1 MEIDFSNAQTIIP
14 EIQYAIPDLSATTY
28 KYFIQYGKDT
38 LIEILDP
45 GIEIKSFTGC
55 IKKLNYVKRE
65 STFTCFIDQTR
76 TYYTTKDSIRYSI
89 EECKGFITNL
99 CNEVE
104 LYKRCDSIS
113 FTVSSTNTEYKV
125 IFKDKISNLRSDKLF
140 YPDIQFLPYQIVGV
154 GSGKNTMTLE
164 NVIYGKPSIDSL
176 LQLYDYEGYEQIT
189 DEDLD
194 SVTIRNVKELVKKL
208 RNRQ

>member
-1 MEIDFSNAQTIIP
+1 
-14 EIQYAIPDLSATTY
+14 
-28 KYFIQYGKDT
+28 
-38 LIEILDP
+38 
-45 GIEIKSFTGC
+45 
-55 IKKLNYVKRE
+55 
-65 STFTCFIDQTR
+65 
-76 TYYTTKDSIRYSI
+76 
-89 EECKGFITNL
+89 
-99 CNEVE
+99 
-104 LYKRCDSIS
+104 
-113 FTVSSTNTEYKV
+113 
-125 IFKDKISNLRSDKLF
+125 
-140 YPDIQFLPYQIVGV
+140 LPYQIVGV